1 MTKWQY
7 RRLTASRDESTGEF
21 SLAYQGSWVPYS
33 DLMHILNEWG
43 KEGWELVGN
52 SGRIDSL
59 HPEGGAYTITW
70 TRVESFYFKRQH
82 GD

>member
-1 MTKWQY
+1 MAKWQY

-21 SLAYQGSWVPYS
+21 SIAYQGSWGPYS

-52 SGRIDSL
+52 SSRIDSL
-59 HPEGGAYTITW
+59 HPEGSPYTITW